1 MVLENIVKFLLI
13 SAGVGFSFGIFIQ
26 FENHFRSFKDPGW
39 CLRKNVFMYF
49 I

>member
-13 SAGVGFSFGIFIQ
+13 STGVSFSFGMFIQ
-26 FENHFRSFKDPGW
+26 FENHFRSFNDPGC
-39 CLRKNVFMYF
+39 CLLKSAFMYV